1 MTFPLFKGVDDMEV
15 TRITESKQIK
25 SGVCYFY
32 GIAFPKTTIAGKTVD
47 VYDEV
52 VSGSPTTTKKI
63 VPQQLTSADNYDFF
77 FPGGNPVRC
86 HRGLYVS
93 LETGLNE
100 AYIYW
105 E

>member
-1 MTFPLFKGVDDMEV
+1 MEV

-32 GIAFPKTTIAGKTVD
+32 GIAFPKTTAGGETVD

-52 VSGSPTTTKKI
+52 VISSPTAGREI
-63 VPQQLTSADNYDFF
+63 IPQQLTSTDNYDFF

-93 LETGLNE
+93 LGTGLNE
-100 AYIYW
+100 AYVYW

>member
-1 MTFPLFKGVDDMEV
+1 MEV

-32 GIAFPKTTIAGKTVD
+32 GIAFPKTTEANKTVD

-52 VSGSPTTTKKI
+52 VSGSPTASSKKI
-63 VPQQLTSADNYDFF
+63 VPQQLTSVENYDFF

-93 LETGLNE
+93 LGTGLNE
-100 AYIYW
+100 AYVYW